1 MWLTL
6 AIKSSECIVGTF
18 YFFHAIGT
26 DTFAGFQKVPS
37 KFASRI
43 NIIDRHIL
51 KSSRCVTTF
60 CNTLTRVYVVDDA
73 WHTEVSKLGIVCRR

>member
-6 AIKSSECIVGTF
+6 AIESSECIVGTF
-18 YFFHAIGT
+18 YFFDVIRT

-43 NIIDRHIL
+43 NIIDRHHL

-73 WHTEVSKLGIVCRR
+73 WHTELSKLSIICGR